1 MRLQAQVSRQH
12 YPLKGKKKRE
22 RDIILPEDVAPGLRH
37 RRLRAGRALH
47 LEDKLDIAHRAIV
60 GCEAQ
65 KDLAKEYR
73 VSQVVVSLLICQVR
87 KKPEYLAELIAQ
99 RTEKQQ
105 LELKLADYIEAL
117 MKHGFQIRTVKQV
130 RDMFEAATSISLHE
144 HQVRGLMKKVLL
156 LSYKKIVR
164 LAPQANSLENRI

>member
-1 MRLQAQVSRQH
+1 MGWA
-12 YPLKGKKKRE
+12 
-22 RDIILPEDVAPGLRH
+22 LR
-37 RRLRAGRALH
+37 

-60 GCEAQ
+60 SCEPQ

-73 VSQVVVSLLICQVR
+73 VSPVVVSLLICQVR
-87 KKPEYLAELIAQ
+87 KKPKYLAELIAQ

-130 RDMFEAATSISLHE
+130 RDMFEAATSISLHDY
-144 HQVRGLMKKVLL
+144 QVRRVMKELLL
-156 LSYKKIVR
+156 LSFKKIVR